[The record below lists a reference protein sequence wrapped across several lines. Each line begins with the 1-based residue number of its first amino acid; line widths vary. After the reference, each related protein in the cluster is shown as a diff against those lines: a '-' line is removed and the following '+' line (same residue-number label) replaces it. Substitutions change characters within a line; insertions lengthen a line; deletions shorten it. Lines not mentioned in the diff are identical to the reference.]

1 MGASVGVVLA
11 RGVKMIVP
19 VSLEKLIPY
28 PIMDIVP
35 RLGNERF
42 SAAMNLPVGIMPMPG
57 EIITEVEAINL
68 LFGCE
73 CIPIGGGGVNGGEG
87 SRCYLVEGNRE
98 AAKSAW
104 EAITKM
110 KGEAPLCVEVEG
122 CEDCKL
128 GCEKGWKD
136 VARNREFACECRW

>member
-19 VSLEKLIPY
+19 VSLEKFIPY

-73 CIPIGGGGVNGGEG
+73 CIPIGGGGVNGREG
-87 SRCYLVEGNRE
+87 SRYYLVEGDRE

-122 CEDCKL
+122 CEDCKI

-136 VARNREFACECRW
+136 VA